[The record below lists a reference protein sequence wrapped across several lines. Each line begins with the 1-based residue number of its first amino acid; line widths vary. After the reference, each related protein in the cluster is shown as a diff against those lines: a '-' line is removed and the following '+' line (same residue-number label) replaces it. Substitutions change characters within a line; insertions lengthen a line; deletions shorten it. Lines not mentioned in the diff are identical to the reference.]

1 VDSLDVLFPDQI
13 VASRQGKVI
22 GHTLIYEREVSSTNE
37 VVHSLA
43 RLGNPEGIVVLA
55 ERQTHGRGRLGRT
68 WISTPGKSLTLSVLL
83 RPPIPPAR
91 APQLTLVTAVALAA
105 GLRSETGLP
114 VQVKWPNDLRIGGRK
129 TGGILT
135 EMAGTGRTIGHVVI
149 GIGLNVNPDPG
160 GFPEEI
166 RHTAT
171 SLAEA
176 AGAPLPRQRIS
187 KSSWIRSTTPMFAT
201 LTRDSSRSARL
212 GGLSDTIGRE
222 VTVREHGR
230 VVRGAARG
238 IDDEGFLLVEA
249 FDGTISRVVSGDVSL
264 AGEESSSEAGTGASS
279 SGQTGSWRRCF
290 SPSTSRNTNIVAGVF
305 DGPRSL
311 DRGGSGRSW
320 TGRRTSTPW
329 F

>member
-1 VDSLDVLFPDQI
+1 MDSLDVLFPDQI

-176 AGAPLPRQRIS
+176 AGAPLPRQRILEVVMDS
-187 KSSWIRSTTPMFAT
+187 LDHAYVRYLDEGFEPIRESWEV
-201 LTRDSSRSARL
+201 
-212 GGLSDTIGRE
+212 LSDTIGRE

-264 AGEESSSEAGTGASS
+264 AGEESSSEAGTVASS
-279 SGQTGSWRRCF
+279 SGQTGS
-290 SPSTSRNTNIVAGVF
+290 
-305 DGPRSL
+305 
-311 DRGGSGRSW
+311 
-320 TGRRTSTPW
+320 
-329 F
+329 

>member
-176 AGAPLPRQRIS
+176 AGAPLPRQRILEVVMDS
-187 KSSWIRSTTPMFAT
+187 LDHAYVRYLDEGFEPIRESWEV
-201 LTRDSSRSARL
+201 
-212 GGLSDTIGRE
+212 LSDTIGRE

-279 SGQTGSWRRCF
+279 SGQTGS
-290 SPSTSRNTNIVAGVF
+290 
-305 DGPRSL
+305 
-311 DRGGSGRSW
+311 
-320 TGRRTSTPW
+320 
-329 F
+329 

>member
-1 VDSLDVLFPDQI
+1 MDSLDVLFPDQI

-176 AGAPLPRQRIS
+176 AGAPLPRQRILEVVMDS
-187 KSSWIRSTTPMFAT
+187 LDHAYVRYLDEGFEPIRESWEV
-201 LTRDSSRSARL
+201 
-212 GGLSDTIGRE
+212 LSDTIGRE

-279 SGQTGSWRRCF
+279 SGQTGS
-290 SPSTSRNTNIVAGVF
+290 
-305 DGPRSL
+305 
-311 DRGGSGRSW
+311 
-320 TGRRTSTPW
+320 
-329 F
+329 

>member
-1 VDSLDVLFPDQI
+1 MDSLDVLFPDQI

-176 AGAPLPRQRIS
+176 AGAPLPRQRILEVVMDS
-187 KSSWIRSTTPMFAT
+187 LDHAYVRYLDEGFEPIRESWES
-201 LTRDSSRSARL
+201 
-212 GGLSDTIGRE
+212 LSDTIGRE

-279 SGQTGSWRRCF
+279 SGQTGS
-290 SPSTSRNTNIVAGVF
+290 
-305 DGPRSL
+305 
-311 DRGGSGRSW
+311 
-320 TGRRTSTPW
+320 
-329 F
+329 